1 MTIEDVKAKMLD
13 LTQAIREY
21 KDGKDYDSDEL
32 EILVDD
38 MLCRLPR
45 DVFYIEWFD
54 RSQIR
59 DMVIDRIEYANQ
71 ETEITDTLI
80 DECMHNLRTSD
91 DGYIRND
98 DIYWTIIDTIKEHK
112 GNKDE

>member
-1 MTIEDVKAKMLD
+1 MTIEDVRAKMLD

-21 KDGKDYDSDEL
+21 KNGKDYNSDEL

-59 DMVIDRIEYANQ
+59 EMADSYTNNDSASEDKV
-71 ETEITDTLI
+71 
-80 DECMHNLRTSD
+80 DECMYNLW
-91 DGYIRND
+91 RND
-98 DIYWTIIDTIKEHK
+98 DSYMTSEDIMDTIGYTMNQQGE
-112 GNKDE
+112 

>member
-1 MTIEDVKAKMLD
+1 MTIEDVREKMLD

-21 KDGKDYDSDEL
+21 KNGKDYDSDEL

-59 DMVIDRIEYANQ
+59 
-71 ETEITDTLI
+71 EIADSCINNDLASEDEV
-80 DECMHNLRTSD
+80 DECMYNLWRSD
-91 DGYIRND
+91 VSYMTTEDIR
-98 DIYWTIIDTIKEHK
+98 YTIEYTINEQ
-112 GNKDE
+112 GE

>member
-1 MTIEDVKAKMLD
+1 MTIEDVREKMLD

-21 KDGKDYDSDEL
+21 KNGKDYNSDEL

-59 DMVIDRIEYANQ
+59 VMADSCVNNDSASE
-71 ETEITDTLI
+71 DKV
-80 DECMHNLRTSD
+80 DECMYNLWRND
-91 DGYIRND
+91 DGYMRND
-98 DIYWTIIDTIKEHK
+98 DIYWTITDTINEYK
-112 GNKDE
+112 GE